1 MNTAEQQ
8 QFVYDLTVS
17 IDYFDTET
25 KLRNNYLLK
34 KEEVVTYEVSKDSV
48 NFNYNLHLITLT
60 GISQTVQTV
69 LNLEDSRLNIKLT
82 ENSHPL
88 SDTKFRIQHLHVIDD
103 VDGLKNIQLLLVSEE
118 TYKLLH
124 SSKYGKVSTLRTNAV
139 DANITSFELLS
150 QILQEMKS
158 DYGTQLDTYY
168 YDAGAIK
175 NIHPSIRIPENLN
188 DLALFDFI
196 FKEFPP
202 YLLNPYLIFDDFHF
216 GEKVAP
222 YNMIV
227 NNICNLT
234 GSYKLQNVNN
244 IVRYNIGTRN
254 FLGSKPL
261 IDYSDV
267 YNKLGAT
274 LMIKNSLQNR
284 IVELKPATESK
295 RSGEIIQLESNL
307 DIATFK
313 NKLYLQKRLA
323 DYEATIESYSF
334 DNLNIK
340 DITFM
345 NVYNVTSPANYD
357 HLPVCLKYR
366 FDLGTDNTYSI
377 KTFVDFVRV
386 PTNLLAGS

>member
-8 QFVYDLTVS
+8 QFVYDLIVS

-25 KLRNNYLLK
+25 KLRGIYTLK

-48 NFNYNLHLITLT
+48 NYNYNLHLITLT
-60 GISQTVQTV
+60 SISQTVQTV
-69 LNLEDSRLNIKLT
+69 LNLEDTRLNIEIK
-82 ENSHPL
+82 ENGTPL
-88 SDTKFRIQHLHVIDD
+88 FNTKFRIQHLHVIDD
-103 VDGLKNIQLLLVSEE
+103 IDGLKNIQLLLVSEE

-124 SSKYGKVSTLRTNAV
+124 SNKYGKVSTLRTNAV

-168 YDAGAIK
+168 YDAGAIR
-175 NIHPSIRIPENLN
+175 NIHQSIRIPENLN
-188 DLALFDFI
+188 DLDIFDFI

-202 YLLNPYLIFDDFHF
+202 YLLNPYIIFDDFHF
-216 GEKVAP
+216 GENTAP

-234 GSYKLQNVNN
+234 GSYNLQNVNN
-244 IVRYNIGTRN
+244 IVRYNIGTKN
-254 FLGSKPL
+254 YIGSKPL
-261 IDYSDV
+261 IDYADI

-284 IVELKPATESK
+284 IVELKPSAESK
-295 RSGEIIQLESNL
+295 RSGEILQLESNL

-323 DYEATIESYSF
+323 DYEATIESYTF
-334 DNLNIK
+334 EHLNIK

-345 NVYNVTSPANYD
+345 NVYNVTSPAIYD
-357 HLPVCLKYR
+357 HLPICLKYR
-366 FDLGTDNTYSI
+366 FDLGKDNTYSI